1 MELRGVVLAESL
13 RPSAAARCLSRA
25 RWFLMATAARLMT
38 MTAEWNAAQI
48 FLKIVAAVMILS
60 PISNDESIGCWS
72 GFPPFFAGKKLQ
84 QWEKAMILD
93 KNGGM

>member
-38 MTAEWNAAQI
+38 MTTAEWNAAQI
-48 FLKIVAAVMILS
+48 LLKTVAAVMILS
-60 PISNDESIGCWS
+60 PISNNESIGCLV
-72 GFPPFFAGKKLQ
+72 PPFFAGKKLQ

>member
-60 PISNDESIGCWS
+60 PISNDESIGCLVS
-72 GFPPFFAGKKLQ
+72 PFFAGKKLQ

>member
-72 GFPPFFAGKKLQ
+72 GFPPFLQ
-84 QWEKAMILD
+84 VKSCD
-93 KNGGM
+93 NGRKQ